1 MLLEVKD
8 LRVHYG
14 GVEALRGISLK
25 VGEGEI
31 VSLVGGNGA
40 GKSTTLRAISGLKTP
55 TAGEIWFEES
65 RIDRSLPQDIVKLG
79 IGHVPEGRNPFP
91 YMTVLENLK
100 LGAFL
105 RKDKNGINNDL
116 EQLFSHF
123 PALKD
128 RRMQQAKTLSGG
140 EQQML
145 VIARALMGKPNL
157 LLMDEPSLGLAPAMV
172 QGIGRIVL
180 DINQGGTSILLVE
193 QNARLALRVAYRGYV
208 LETGTIVLHGGG
220 KELLRSEHVKRAY
233 LGG

>member
-1 MLLEVKD
+1 MLLDVKD

-14 GVEALRGISLK
+14 GVEALKGISLSVK
-25 VGEGEI
+25 AGEV

-40 GKSTTLRAISGLKTP
+40 GKSTTLRTISGLKRP
-55 TAGEIWFEES
+55 TTGEIRFEGQ
-65 RIDRSLPQDIVKLG
+65 RIDRVLPQDIVKQG

-105 RKDKNGINNDL
+105 RNDRDDINQDL
-116 EQLFSHF
+116 ERLFNHF
-123 PALKD
+123 PVL
-128 RRMQQAKTLSGG
+128 RERSGQQARTLSGG

-145 VIARALMGKPNL
+145 VIARALMGKPSL
-157 LLMDEPSLGLAPAMV
+157 LLMDEPSLGLAPVMV
-172 QGIGRIVL
+172 QEIGGIVL

-193 QNARLALRVAYRGYV
+193 QNARLALRLARRGYV
-208 LETGTIVLHGGG
+208 LETGGIVLEGDGQD
-220 KELLRSEHVKRAY
+220 LLESDHVRRAY